1 MKDLVTTV
9 TSNVAAAGPIP
20 GHGVSLSPSP
30 PHIKPRLT
38 KAALGGIMRRTAP
51 FNYVWSVTFSV
62 FLCHVLTLQPMREEL
77 TGQSRQHP
85 RSLDT
90 SHERQHQS
98 PASSLG
104 QQSGPCTLTHTH
116 TTHSKGESSFCAA
129 LPPRSFLKI
138 VSCVSRGK
146 PADQSS
152 TDNEIFIK
160 PSWEAVSISKNSSPK
175 NGNSVIIF
183 SPAKF
188 HSPQNIFWS
197 FTSKQR
203 CSILQD
209 KWNRLGKNN
218 QEKRKWPGH
227 PKLIWNDLMLFTY
240 FLKPK
245 SLLLSLKS

>member
-62 FLCHVLTLQPMREEL
+62 FLCHVLTLQPMCEEL

-90 SHERQHQS
+90 SHEGQHQS

-116 TTHSKGESSFCAA
+116 THNWLKGREQFRCSP
-129 LPPRSFLKI
+129 PPRSFLKT
-138 VSCVSRGK
+138 VSCVSRGR
-146 PADQSS
+146 PADQMS
-152 TDNEIFIK
+152 TDNEIFIT
-160 PSWEAVSISKNSSPK
+160 PSWEAVSVSKNSSSK

-188 HSPQNIFWS
+188 RSPQNIFWS
-197 FTSKQR
+197 FAPKQHS
-203 CSILQD
+203 SILLD
-209 KWNRLGKNN
+209 KWNGLGKNI
-218 QEKRKWPGH
+218 QKKQKKWPGH
-227 PKLIWNDLMLFTY
+227 PRLIWRDVIFI
-240 FLKPK
+240 FSKAK
-245 SLLLSLKS
+245 IFAVAA